1 MDLMEG
7 LRALIQSLS
16 VSYYP
21 KFILKYFPVRAVKKG
36 IEGFKKI
43 KTTSMGIIKEMETGK
58 DTFFEDPAEGT
69 FLEQW
74 MAQGLTY
81 DAILANVADFL
92 AAGTDTVCAM
102 SAAQH

>member
-58 DTFFEDPAEGT
+58 DTFFEDSAEGT